1 MADIR
6 VERAQRAS
14 QNTWL
19 WMAVA
24 LVLIAGLMAWLV
36 VQTRQLPV
44 AVVETETE
52 EDVAAAAVPA
62 VTLAEFM
69 NPRELVGREV
79 RVENVPVASRLSDQI
94 FWTELP
100 NGVPY
105 LIRLTPAAQAEAG
118 TVASQTVLE
127 MVVGQVHTMSDS
139 VLTAWVVEGALQ
151 DEGQRVEASFATT
164 YLEATRGRRAR

>member
-6 VERAQRAS
+6 VQRGKHLG

-24 LVLIAGLMAWLV
+24 LVLVAGLMAWLV

-44 AVVETETE
+44 AVVETESE
-52 EDVAAAAVPA
+52 EDIAAAAVPV
-62 VTLAEFM
+62 VTLADFAS
-69 NPRELVGREV
+69 PRELVGREV
-79 RVENVPVASRLSDQI
+79 RVENVPVASRLSEQT

-118 TVASQTVLE
+118 TIGGGQVVGML
-127 MVVGQVHTMSDS
+127 VGQVHTMSDS
-139 VLTAWVVEGALQ
+139 VLTAWEQEGALR
-151 DEGQRVEASFATT
+151 DEVQRVEASFATT
-164 YLEATRGRRAR
+164 FLEAARARPGR